1 MVIYNV
7 RRERNLMVMTPASLA
22 QLATEC
28 QTEGLTAPNA
38 DRIAVELAAQFD
50 VRRDEVGILR
60 VEKDSLVFVYP
71 VPLQNVGRIP
81 LNTSSSVAVR
91 TFNTKKAE
99 MSNSFAHARHTT
111 FFEMVALE
119 KPVAG
124 QKANREKQIIQKLIS
139 APVIAAGQSVGVI
152 QICRKGPNGP
162 AAGAD
167 FVPADLQK
175 LAAIASTLAKCFK

>member
-1 MVIYNV
+1 MA
-7 RRERNLMVMTPASLA
+7 MTPASLL
-22 QLATEC
+22 QMATDC
-28 QTEGLTAPNA
+28 QIEGLTTPNIE
-38 DRIAVELAAQFD
+38 RIAVELAAQFD

-71 VPLQNVGRIP
+71 TLLQNVGRIP

-99 MSNSFAHARHTT
+99 MSNSFAHSRHTT

-119 KPVAG
+119 KLPAG
-124 QKANREKQIIQKLIS
+124 QKANREKQVIQKLIS

-162 AAGAD
+162 AAGPD
-167 FVPADLQK
+167 FVPNDLQK
-175 LAAIASTLAKCFK
+175 LTAIANTLAKCFK